1 MEILSIKTCGID
13 QRKYYFDTYWLAGMD
28 ILSTQHC
35 FVTPNR
41 RVSRTIFAI
50 DEVVLELESWISV
63 KSKKKCL
70 FPVGG
75 HCRMHS
81 LYWLDFSD
89 FRQETHFQRRLDQF
103 WNPRTRWGSNLVFKT
118 TFCPKPWRE
127 IRIEAF
133 GSDGKPLDGSKSLTE
148 AIHQWHNWFPLMRF
162 SYSVSI

>member
-1 MEILSIKTCGID
+1 
-13 QRKYYFDTYWLAGMD
+13 MD
-28 ILSTQHC
+28 ILS
-35 FVTPNR
+35 
-41 RVSRTIFAI
+41 SRMWSSPTLFRDTESEGVPHHFCYWRGGIGIGVLDFG
-50 DEVVLELESWISV
+50 EV
-63 KSKKKCL
+63 KKKCL

-148 AIHQWHNWFPLMRF
+148 AIHQWHNWFPLVRF